1 MKIVT
6 QPDTQN
12 KVQQNKTKGSSIGC
26 GCFFILL
33 LFMMCMCAALPKH
46 LNYLCKGK
54 QCEAEHMLGTICRMQ
69 EKYMS
74 EHDTYADNEAL
85 GFTVKGKYYT
95 YNIIRNSP
103 TSYTAEA
110 VSDNDGKGIK
120 QGAAGDDIW
129 TINEELTL
137 MNVKNACQ

>member
-12 KVQQNKTKGSSIGC
+12 KVQQNKTKGSNIGC

-33 LFMMCMCAALPKH
+33 LFMMCMCALPKH

-54 QCEAEHMLGTICRMQ
+54 QCEARVMLAKIPKIQ
-69 EKYMS
+69 EDYMS
-74 EHDTYADNEAL
+74 EHGSYADNETL
-85 GFTVKGKYYT
+85 GFTIKGKYYT

-120 QGAAGDDIW
+120 QGAAGDDVW
-129 TINEELTL
+129 TINENGQLR
-137 MNVKNACQ
+137 NIKNACQ